1 MGISS
6 DSKTWVV
13 EWFHNEKWIANSI
26 DDDDSMGPLYMDIDS
41 AKIRLIHEEK
51 EFPGLKHRIT
61 NTAPSPV
68 KGDMKAG
75 LTNGK
80 PQLSQLP
87 IAALVYATRA
97 AEYGNSPGKYE
108 RGNYLRPTID
118 TLADFHRLLGYLDAS
133 LRHTNKVT
141 TEMNRTLGC
150 TDQTKA
156 DLMAGANCI
165 DPESGL
171 PNLCGSLISIMMAI
185 QQAVD
190 AGLIPADPGR
200 PWEKNKTS

>member
-1 MGISS
+1 MGTTDS
-6 DSKTWVV
+6 SKTWIV
-13 EWFHNEKWIANSI
+13 EWYRKATNAWEPDYIDGDKDSGILYLSEEEALEHLEKC
-26 DDDDSMGPLYMDIDS
+26 
-41 AKIRLIHEEK
+41 
-51 EFPGLKHRIT
+51 HRDFKSLEHRMI
-61 NTAPSPV
+61 NTAAPV

-87 IAALVYATRA
+87 LAALVYATRA

-108 RGNYLRPTID
+108 RGNYLRPTVD

-141 TEMNRTLGC
+141 TEMNRALGC
-150 TDQTKA
+150 TDHTKV
-156 DLMAGANCI
+156 DLMTGANCI
-165 DPESGL
+165 DHESGL
-171 PNLCGSLISIMMAI
+171 PHLCGALMSIMIGI

-190 AGLIPADPGR
+190 SGLIPADPGR
-200 PWEKNKTS
+200 PWEKKS